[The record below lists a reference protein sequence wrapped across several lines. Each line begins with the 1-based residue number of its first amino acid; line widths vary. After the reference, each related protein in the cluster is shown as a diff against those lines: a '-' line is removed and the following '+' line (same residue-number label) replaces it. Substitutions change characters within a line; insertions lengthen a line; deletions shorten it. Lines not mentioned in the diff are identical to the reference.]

1 MGENNSMLSSAMT
14 FKSRN
19 GKYYIEV
26 PDPNDPGKIIE
37 VDINDL
43 TSVDTNTVS
52 VVDPDYTG
60 YYTTSSFTDSGYTF
74 EWMKQGS
81 LKEYEKQLE
90 VLGLELV
97 SGERP
102 DLCGF
107 EVFSEIFQ
115 SSSELRN
122 KFDMSGYETLCKSGR
137 FMGYY
142 LKSKEDNTEVFIA
155 YTAGVIFVKNVPG
168 VWTLDRDEII
178 KRLLML

>member
-1 MGENNSMLSSAMT
+1 MLSSAMT
-14 FKSRN
+14 FKSRD
-19 GKYYIEV
+19 GKYYIEM

-81 LKEYEKQLE
+81 LKEYERQLE
-90 VLGLELV
+90 ILGLELV

-142 LKSKEDNTEVFIA
+142 LKSKEDNIEVFIA
-155 YTAGVIFVKNVPG
+155 YTVGVIFVKNVPG